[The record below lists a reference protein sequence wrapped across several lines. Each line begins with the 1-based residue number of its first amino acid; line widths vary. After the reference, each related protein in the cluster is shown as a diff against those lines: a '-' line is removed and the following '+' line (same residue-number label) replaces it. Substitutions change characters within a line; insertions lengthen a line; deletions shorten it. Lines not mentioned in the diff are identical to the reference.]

1 MTGYL
6 YRFSYLTLTR
16 ALLLG
21 WFSIVPIAPVL
32 AGAGH
37 SHGNEFQDGGS
48 ANVETTRVT
57 VDEKTAQEL
66 QIRTETIQRRRLA
79 AGIKTTGQLE
89 ALPNRQVEIT
99 NPLSGKIIEI
109 LVKPGDKVKEGQT
122 VAILN
127 SPELVELQVSAGEQ
141 RATARAELEQAQ
153 ADLQLAQENYD
164 RVRGIFQAAGSSR
177 GTEVAS
183 LDSSLFRS
191 NSVLAVAKENY
202 DRQKQISGSEIDSAT
217 IELSVA
223 KEQYERDREL
233 AERGAIPKRQ
243 MRESQAKYATAEA
256 KLIQAKSRPN
266 LLEAESTLKQ
276 AELDFRKE
284 LASARGEVKQAG
296 AAVQAAEE
304 KLRLSDTLYRT
315 RLAQLQTNADS
326 GGRVTIR
333 SPISGRVANRGVTLG
348 QSFQDAGEKLMT
360 IVNDERVFVTANIY
374 EKDLAKVKI
383 GQSVRVKVNG
393 LPDRTFRG
401 TISLID
407 AGVQGDSRVIPVKA
421 EIQNP
426 RGELKPGMFADL
438 EILTGDNSRAMIAI
452 PSTAI
457 VEANTR
463 NLVYVKNGNTYQAI
477 EVTLGDTFGDLVEIR
492 AGLFTGDEVVTQRAP
507 QLYAQA
513 LKGGGESDHSDEPK
527 AETSEKNAPIASS
540 PLPALWWLPVG
551 GFIAGG
557 MFWLGSVY
565 GDHRRKPLRSGEETL
580 EKLPV
585 EFLENPE
592 KR

>member
-1 MTGYL
+1 MTRHLYL
-6 YRFSYLTLTR
+6 IPISGILFG
-16 ALLLG
+16 LL
-21 WFSIVPIAPVL
+21 SIAPIAPIL

-37 SHGNEFQDGGS
+37 SHGNEFQDGGG

-57 VDEKTAQEL
+57 VDEKTAREL
-66 QIRTETIQRRRLA
+66 QIRTETVQRRRLA

-99 NPLSGKIIEI
+99 NPVSGKIVEI
-109 LVKPGDKVKEGQT
+109 LVKPGDTLIEGQP

-141 RATARAELEQAQ
+141 RATARAELDKAR
-153 ADLQLAQENYD
+153 ADLQLAREND
-164 RVRGIFQAAGSSR
+164 ERVRGIFRS
-177 GTEVAS
+177 AS
-183 LDSSLFRS
+183 LTGNEIASADPSLFRS
-191 NSVLAVAKENY
+191 NSILAVAKENY
-202 DRQKQISGSEIDSAT
+202 DRQKQISGAEIDSAT

-256 KLIQAKSRPN
+256 KLIRAESRPD
-266 LLEAESTLKQ
+266 LLEAESALKQ

-284 LASARGEVKQAG
+284 LASARGEVKRAG
-296 AAVQAAEE
+296 AAVRAAEE
-304 KLRLSDTLYRT
+304 KLRLSDTIYKT

-333 SPISGRVANRGVTLG
+333 SPISGRVADREVTLG

-360 IVNDERVFVTANIY
+360 VVNDDRVFAVANIY
-374 EKDLAKVKI
+374 EKDLARVKI

-393 LPDRTFRG
+393 FPERTFRG
-401 TISLID
+401 TIGTIGS
-407 AGVQGDSRVIPVKA
+407 GVRGDSRVVPVRA

-426 RGELKPGMFADL
+426 RDELKPGMFADL
-438 EILTGDNSRAMIAI
+438 EILTGDNARQAIAI
-452 PSTAI
+452 PATAI

-477 EVTLGDTFGDLVEIR
+477 EVTLGETVGDLVEIR
-492 AGLFTGDEVVTQRAP
+492 SGLFTGDEVVTRRAP

-513 LKGGGESDHSDEPK
+513 LKGSGEENRGDEPK
-527 AETSEKNAPIASS
+527 AEPPGENAPIASS
-540 PLPALWWLPVG
+540 PLSIWWLPVG
-551 GFIAGG
+551 GVLAVG

-565 GDHRRKPLRSGEETL
+565 GDRRRKMARAGREIPEKPLAES
-580 EKLPV
+580 
-585 EFLENPE
+585 LENPE
-592 KR
+592 KRS